1 MAEKENP
8 PDHSEGL
15 LLLANNRYVVYTTSN
30 VRLTGCGCMGDVRK
44 GSRVWVDNRYR
55 ICDFP
60 SLEDVRYGVGTV
72 HVSVVNFNG

>member
-1 MAEKENP
+1 
-8 PDHSEGL
+8 
-15 LLLANNRYVVYTTSN
+15 
-30 VRLTGCGCMGDVRK
+30 MGDVRK